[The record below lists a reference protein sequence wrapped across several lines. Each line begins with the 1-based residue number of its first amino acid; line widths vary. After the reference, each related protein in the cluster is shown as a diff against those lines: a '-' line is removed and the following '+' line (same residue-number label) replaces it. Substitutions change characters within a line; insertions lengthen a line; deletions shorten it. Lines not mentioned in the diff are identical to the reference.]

1 MSEAWPYPR
10 WIAHRGG
17 GILAPENTLAGLHAA
32 ARAGY
37 RAVEFDVM
45 LTGDGTPVL
54 MHDETLERTTDGQ
67 GRVDQWGDAEIG
79 RLDAGRR
86 HGAAFAGEPVPTFA
100 AAADLCLALG
110 LWANVE
116 IKPCSGHERETGRIV
131 ARMAREL
138 WSGSALQP
146 LLSSFSGA
154 ALEEAARVAPELP
167 RGMLFSR
174 IPKDWLTRMKALG
187 CYSLHCNYRR
197 LGPEVLGMAAG
208 QGVPIVC
215 YTVNDTD
222 EAHRLL
228 AAGVTALITDRP
240 DLLPPEPTAG
250 AEDGE
255 WQLGLPQ

>member
-1 MSEAWPYPR
+1 MRAAWPHPR

-54 MHDETLERTTDGQ
+54 MHDETLERTTDGR
-67 GRVDQWGDAEIG
+67 GRVDQWSDAEIG
-79 RLDAGRR
+79 RLDAGRW

-131 ARMAREL
+131 ARLAREL
-138 WSGSALQP
+138 WSASGVQP

-154 ALEEAARVAPELP
+154 ALEEAGRVAPELP
-167 RGMLFSR
+167 RGLLFGR
-174 IPKDWLTRMKALG
+174 IPRDWFVRMSALG
-187 CYSLHCNYRR
+187 CRALHCNYRR
-197 LGPEVLGMAAG
+197 LSPVILDSAASH
-208 QGVPIVC
+208 GVPVVC
-215 YTVNDTD
+215 YTVNDPD
-222 EAHRLL
+222 EARRLL
-228 AAGVTALITDRP
+228 AAGVSALITDRL
-240 DLLPPEPTAG
+240 DLLPSGAAVG
-250 AEDGE
+250 AEDAE